1 MPAEGRTPSMARKP
15 CPDNPH
21 LASITMSLGAS
32 LNCKGSGWKRQG
44 LTMTTIHTIRRVDI
58 CLAPLLLIA
67 LVVAQTAQDRV
78 GPIASA
84 LRNQEFARALELL
97 RSALQAYPGNA
108 ELWVMQGAAYSG
120 EGQKDQALASFRHA
134 LKISPDYI
142 PALEGAVQI
151 EYEAGS
157 TAAIPLLQR
166 LLRLRPTDR
175 TSHGMLAVLEYRQGK
190 CETAVAHFES
200 AGALFDSEINALHAY
215 ATCLVRLKKFDK
227 AARVFQRA
235 LTLNPEDRRE
245 RQLLASIQL
254 MAHHPQDAITT
265 LGPLLE
271 NGPDTETLELASA
284 AYEDAGDTE
293 RAVSTLRQAILL
305 DPTNVHP
312 YLDFASISAVHQ
324 SFQVG
329 INVVNDGIGQQPK
342 AAPLYFA
349 RGVLHIQLGQYDNAQ
364 SDFEKAYELDPTQS
378 LTVAAQGL
386 AAADANDLDRALTTV
401 QEKLAQKPN
410 DPILLYL
417 HADVLTQKGAEP
429 GTPEFQVAMR
439 SAKKAVSLRPT
450 LGPARAVLAKLYLQ
464 AGQYPQAIEQCRKAL
479 EVDPKDQTSV
489 YRLIQALR
497 KSGNSAE
504 IPTLLKRLA
513 VLRQEATKEEREHN
527 RFKLVEGDAATG
539 ASPPQ

>member
-1 MPAEGRTPSMARKP
+1 MTIPA
-15 CPDNPH
+15 
-21 LASITMSLGAS
+21 
-32 LNCKGSGWKRQG
+32 
-44 LTMTTIHTIRRVDI
+44 IRRI
-58 CLAPLLLIA
+58 SILLTPALLLAFA
-67 LVVAQTAQDRV
+67 LAQSAQDRV

-84 LRNQEFARALELL
+84 LRNHELARALELL

-108 ELWVMQGAAYSG
+108 ELWVMQGAAFSG
-120 EGQKDQALASFRHA
+120 LGKKDDALASFRKS

-142 PALEGAVQI
+142 PALHGAVQI

-157 TAAIPLLQR
+157 TAAIPLLHR
-166 LLRLRPTDR
+166 LLRLQPTDQ

-190 CETAVAHFES
+190 CETAVVHFES

-215 ATCLVRLKKFDK
+215 ATCLVRLKKFDQ

-235 LTLNPEDRRE
+235 LTLNAEDRRE

-265 LGPLLE
+265 LNPLLE
-271 NGPDTETLELASA
+271 NSPDPQTLELTSA

-293 RAVSTLRQAILL
+293 RAVSALRQAILL
-305 DPTNVHP
+305 DPANIHP
-312 YLDFASISAVHQ
+312 YLDFAAISAVHQ

-342 AAPLYFA
+342 SAPLYFA
-349 RGVLHIQLGQYDNAQ
+349 RGVLYIQLGQYENAQ
-364 SDFEKAYELDPTQS
+364 SDFDKAYELDPTQS

-401 QEKLAQKPN
+401 QAKLARKPS

-429 GTPEFQVAMR
+429 GTPEFQLAMR

-464 AGQYPQAIEQCRKAL
+464 AGQYPEAIEQCRKAL

-504 IPTLLKRLA
+504 LPSLLKRLA
-513 VLRQEATKEEREHN
+513 LLRQEATKEERERN
-527 RFKLVEGDAATG
+527 RFKLVEGDAEPST
-539 ASPPQ
+539 SPQQ

>member
-1 MPAEGRTPSMARKP
+1 MTP
-15 CPDNPH
+15 
-21 LASITMSLGAS
+21 
-32 LNCKGSGWKRQG
+32 
-44 LTMTTIHTIRRVDI
+44 IHAIRRVTI
-58 CLAPLLLIA
+58 LLTAVLFLAFA
-67 LVVAQTAQDRV
+67 LAQTAQDQV

-84 LRNQEFARALELL
+84 LRSQEFARALELL
-97 RSALQAYPGNA
+97 HSALQAYPGNA
-108 ELWVMQGAAYSG
+108 ELWAMQGAAYSG
-120 EGQKDQALASFRHA
+120 LGKKNEALASFRNS

-142 PALEGAVQI
+142 PALQGAVQI
-151 EYEAGS
+151 EYESGS
-157 TAAIPLLQR
+157 TAAISFLQR
-166 LLRLRPTDR
+166 LLRLRPSDR

-190 CETAVAHFES
+190 CETAVVHFES

-215 ATCLVRLKKFDK
+215 ATCLVRLKKFDQ
-227 AARVFQRA
+227 AAKVFQRA

-305 DPTNVHP
+305 DPANAHP
-312 YLDFASISAVHQ
+312 YLDFAAISAVHQ

-349 RGVLHIQLGQYDNAQ
+349 RGVLNIQLGQYDNAQ

-386 AAADANDLDRALTTV
+386 AAADANDLDHALSTV
-401 QEKLAQKPN
+401 QAKLARKPN

-429 GTPEFQVAMR
+429 GTPEFQLAMQ

-464 AGQYPQAIEQCRKAL
+464 AGQYPQAIEQCRRAL
-479 EVDPKDQTSV
+479 EIDPKDQTSV

-497 KSGNSAE
+497 KSGNNTE
-504 IPTLLKRLA
+504 IPGLLKRLA
-513 VLRQEATKEEREHN
+513 VLRQDASREEREHN
-527 RFKLVEGDAATG
+527 RYKLVEGDAEPNA
-539 ASPPQ
+539 PPQQ